1 MFYNGALDSPAEG
14 VLYLSDM
21 FPPKYKEDS
30 DIDLRVHSF
39 NVNYDNGAKLLG
51 RCQTLKSYSYIVHL
65 LRRFKAEGCSDDEA
79 IGKLQECCNDDKF
92 VVEFIKEIGE
102 EGIAML
108 FDKLTIDE
116 MLEIRKNDG
125 LAEGIEKG
133 REEGREEGREA
144 GLKEGR
150 EEGRKDGI
158 EEGREEE
165 KLSIARNLLIAQA
178 DINIIAKAT
187 GLSVEEIEKLK

>member
-1 MFYNGALDSPAEG
+1 
-14 VLYLSDM
+14 LSDM

>member
-1 MFYNGALDSPAEG
+1 
-14 VLYLSDM
+14 
-21 FPPKYKEDS
+21 
-30 DIDLRVHSF
+30 
-39 NVNYDNGAKLLG
+39 
-51 RCQTLKSYSYIVHL
+51 
-65 LRRFKAEGCSDDEA
+65 
-79 IGKLQECCNDDKF
+79 
-92 VVEFIKEIGE
+92 
-102 EGIAML
+102 
-108 FDKLTIDE
+108 
-116 MLEIRKNDG
+116 RKNDG